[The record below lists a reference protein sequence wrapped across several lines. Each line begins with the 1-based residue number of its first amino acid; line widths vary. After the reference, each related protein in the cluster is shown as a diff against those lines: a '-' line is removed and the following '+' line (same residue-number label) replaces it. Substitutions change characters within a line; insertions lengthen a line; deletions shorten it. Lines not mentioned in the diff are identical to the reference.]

1 MQFSTEIIP
10 VACFGQNNV
19 HSSCGLFIN
28 WAATWYQEQNSP
40 ATYFVTLGK
49 SLTFSKPLSLISAMG
64 VKYPAHSF
72 HSDSK
77 EGPSQYLSHYYL

>member
-49 SLTFSKPLSLISAMG
+49 SLTFSKPTFPHLCNG
-64 VKYPAHSF
+64 
-72 HSDSK
+72 SK
-77 EGPSQYLSHYYL
+77 IPGS